1 MAKKVT
7 GRKAAVGAGS
17 AASRTRKTRVGDT
30 ADRRRV
36 HDAAA
41 FRGAAQDLMDYIAVS
56 PSQFHAA
63 AESIRRLEEVGFSRL
78 FEEDAWDLGP
88 GHGYFTVRN
97 DSSVAA
103 WIQGA
108 VPASEA
114 GFRMIG
120 AHTDSPSLRLKPEPV
135 IERHGYVQLGIE
147 VYGGPILPAWMDTE
161 MGLAGRVAVAGPGG
175 SVESRLLNVDRP
187 VATAPQLAIHLNREV
202 NEKGLQVNAESHLAP
217 ILTLSGEKPF
227 DFAAWLARELGVRR
241 ERILD
246 HEIYLYDR
254 TRPAFIGL
262 EEEFIRSPRIDNL
275 AGCHAALSAIL
286 AAFRRGAAAT
296 RLIVLYDNEEIGSST
311 KQGAAGS
318 FQEDLLGRIAGG
330 GDAGSDALYR
340 AKARSFLISADLAH
354 AVHPNYADRHEPRH
368 MPRLNGGPVIKYNA
382 KARYATDAPGGAL
395 FQTVCRE
402 AGVPCQRFVMRADLP
417 CGSTIGPLA
426 ETRLGIR
433 TVDVG
438 SPVLAMHSSRELG
451 GAKDQLY
458 MIRAMERFFA

>member
-1 MAKKVT
+1 MAKKTT
-7 GRKAAVGAGS
+7 GRTAAAQAGPTSSRGRKKGVSGAAG
-17 AASRTRKTRVGDT
+17 
-30 ADRRRV
+30 RRRAP
-36 HDAAA
+36 DAAA
-41 FRGAAQDLMDYIAVS
+41 FRTTAQDLMDYMAVS

-63 AESIRRLEEVGFSRL
+63 AESVRRLEEAGFARL
-78 FEEDAWDLGP
+78 LEEDSWELEP
-88 GHGYFTVRN
+88 GQGYFTVRN

-103 WIQGA
+103 WIQGGA
-108 VPASEA
+108 PPSEA

-120 AHTDSPSLRLKPEPV
+120 AHTDSPSLRLKPDPV
-135 IERHGYVQLGIE
+135 IERHGYVQLGVE

-161 MGLAGRVAVAGPGG
+161 MGLAGRVAITGRGG
-175 SVESRLLNVDRP
+175 GVESRLLDVGRP
-187 VATAPQLAIHLNREV
+187 VATVPQLAIHLNRDV

-217 ILTLSGEKPF
+217 VLGLSGEKPF
-227 DFAAWLARELGVRR
+227 DFPAWLAHELGVRR

-275 AGCHAALSAIL
+275 AGCHAAQSALL
-286 AAFRRGAAAT
+286 AASRNGAAST
-296 RLIVLYDNEEIGSST
+296 RMVVLYDNEEIGSST

-318 FQEDLLGRIAGG
+318 FQEDLLGRIAAA
-330 GDAGSDALYR
+330 GDSRSDALYR

-368 MPRLNGGPVIKYNA
+368 LPRLNGGPVIKYNA
-382 KARYATDAPGGAL
+382 KARYATDAQGGAL
-395 FQTVCRE
+395 FQSVCRE

-426 ETRLGIR
+426 ETRLGVR

-438 SPVLAMHSSRELG
+438 TPVLAMHSSRELG

-458 MIRAMERFFA
+458 MIRAMERFLA